1 MVIVGNSWSKRN
13 SHWTVDVNNNRIVD
27 QGYIRYW
34 KRYDEW
40 KSHWLDRNGKW
51 KKVPVRWGDSWNA
64 RLKCWNSEIHSGKRD
79 PETGELIEEE
89 D

>member
-1 MVIVGNSWSKRN
+1 MVIVGNSWVKRN
-13 SHWTVDVNNNRIVD
+13 SHRDKND
-27 QGYIRYW
+27 PGYKAYW

-51 KKVPVRWGDSWNA
+51 KEAPVRWGDSWNA
-64 RLKCWNSEIHSGKRD
+64 RLKCWNSEIYRGERD

>member
-1 MVIVGNSWSKRN
+1 MKRN
-13 SHWTVDVNNNRIVD
+13 SHRDKND
-27 QGYIRYW
+27 PGYKAYW

-40 KSHWLDRNGKW
+40 KAHWLDRNGKW
-51 KKVPVRWGDSWNA
+51 KEAPVRWGDSWNA

>member
-1 MVIVGNSWSKRN
+1 MVIVGNSWVKRN
-13 SHWTVDVNNNRIVD
+13 SHRDKND
-27 QGYIRYW
+27 PGYKAYW

-40 KSHWLDRNGKW
+40 KAHWLDRDGNW
-51 KKVPVRWGDSWNA
+51 KEVPLKFGDSWNA
-64 RLKCWNSEIHSGKRD
+64 KLGCWNNEIYRGERD